1 MVELFLHLKVQWGQ
15 YSSFFELLDGQ
26 ELRRE
31 TLTPLR
37 DLAKRDV
44 VVKARIE
51 GNFRQCKL
59 IELVQVLLSSRYRGT
74 TA

>member
-37 DLAKRDV
+37 DLVGKKR
-44 VVKARIE
+44 RC
-51 GNFRQCKL
+51 RQGKN
-59 IELVQVLLSSRYRGT
+59 
-74 TA
+74 